1 MRVKLILI
9 CILLG
14 CSTSPD
20 VAKQDTEPQIWEA
33 RHPDNVRF
41 LEVTPRSPELFKV
54 LLTSKDYI
62 VSQMHS
68 RETII
73 RSEDANGDKYYSSEL
88 RKFDIMDE
96 IREAVFSVTIFPD
109 SGRINRIR
117 PERSTFFHEIDALI
131 LEDIQRWTFKSPH
144 RRSFQPTQF
153 NIRYRVIL
161 HRSKSDEEIL
171 QQIREQIRSGS

>member
-20 VAKQDTEPQIWEA
+20 VVKQDTEPQIWEA

-73 RSEDANGDKYYSSEL
+73 RNEDANGDKYYSSEL
-88 RKFDIMDE
+88 KKFDIMDE
-96 IREAVFSVTIFPD
+96 VREAVFSVTIFPD

-131 LEDIQRWTFKSPH
+131 LEDIQRWTFRSPQ

-161 HRSKSDEEIL
+161 HKGDKTDEEIF
-171 QQIREQIRSGS
+171 QMIRELKSGN